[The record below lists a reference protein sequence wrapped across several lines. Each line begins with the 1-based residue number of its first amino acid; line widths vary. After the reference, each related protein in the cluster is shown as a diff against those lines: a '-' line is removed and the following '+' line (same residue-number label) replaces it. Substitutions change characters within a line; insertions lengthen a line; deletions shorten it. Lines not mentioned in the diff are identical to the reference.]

1 MPKVKVKAKPHLYLW
16 SSPGEES
23 VRAGWQKRLNI
34 TVDNC
39 DSVQVKT
46 QSINS
51 INQFDQSYMLH
62 LIFNNLYVMSPSTTT
77 LVTTTIVRGS
87 HHGRSIN
94 TDDLTKVLEHVHV
107 VVDISSRNKRG
118 EFEIR
123 LTSPSGTESKL
134 LALRPLDNSIS
145 GFANF
150 RTWPL
155 MSTHYW
161 GEQTKGR

>member
-1 MPKVKVKAKPHLYLW
+1 MLI
-16 SSPGEES
+16 SPLT
-23 VRAGWQKRLNI
+23 R
-34 TVDNC
+34 T
-39 DSVQVKT
+39 
-46 QSINS
+46 
-51 INQFDQSYMLH
+51 F
-62 LIFNNLYVMSPSTTT
+62 
-77 LVTTTIVRGS
+77 VTTKS

-94 TDDLTKVLEHVHV
+94 TDHLSEVLEHVHV